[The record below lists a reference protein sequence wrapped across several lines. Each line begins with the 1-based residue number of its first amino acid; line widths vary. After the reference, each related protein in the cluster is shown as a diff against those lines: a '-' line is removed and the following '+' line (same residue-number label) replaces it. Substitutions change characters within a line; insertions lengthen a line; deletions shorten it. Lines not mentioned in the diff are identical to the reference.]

1 MKRLQGIGFERVG
14 RWLLNNEGLDFEIDR
29 FADKTNIL
37 YAFICS
43 GAVKYV
49 GKSTKS
55 LQTRMGQYRN
65 PGSDQITNIG
75 NNRRILETLHRGIDV
90 EIYVLPDNGLI
101 RFGGFHVNIAAAL
114 EDDIIR
120 QIDPEW
126 NGNPPAIINNTK
138 SVAPKLT
145 PPTPHKI
152 TSGVK
157 RSAIHKNANIRE
169 LQTGT
174 IEVLVNGIAV
184 TAMPELRKI
193 ASELNIGVLNGAGNP
208 YNTRQLGTLVL
219 STLAARNK

>member
-90 EIYVLPDNGLI
+90 EIYVLPDNGLTA
-101 RFGGFHVNIAAAL
+101 NEKSAL
-114 EDDIIR
+114 LKMQADGMTAKDATETLSLYR
-120 QIDPEW
+120 QKHQEAIDKAKAE
-126 NGNPPAIINNTK
+126 AQ
-138 SVAPKLT
+138 
-145 PPTPHKI
+145 
-152 TSGVK
+152 
-157 RSAIHKNANIRE
+157 NA
-169 LQTGT
+169 
-174 IEVLVNGIAV
+174 
-184 TAMPELRKI
+184 
-193 ASELNIGVLNGAGNP
+193 
-208 YNTRQLGTLVL
+208 
-219 STLAARNK
+219 

>member
-1 MKRLQGIGFERVG
+1 MNRLQGIGFERVG
-14 RWLLNNEGLDFEIDR
+14 RWLLNNEVLDFEIDH
-29 FADKTNIL
+29 FANKTNIL

-65 PGSDQITNIG
+65 PGTDQKTNIG
-75 NNRRILETLHRGIDV
+75 NHKRLLDALRSGKRV
-90 EIYVLPDNGLI
+90 EIFALPDNGLI
-101 RFGGFHVNIAAAL
+101 KYGPFHVNIAAAL

-126 NGNPPAIINNTK
+126 NGNPSAIINNTK
-138 SVAPKLT
+138 PVH
-145 PPTPHKI
+145 PTPQI
-152 TSGVK
+152 IPPGDN
-157 RSAIHKNANIRE
+157 RSAKYGNVEIRE

-193 ASELNIGVLNGAGNP
+193 ASKLNIGVLNGAGNP

-219 STLAARNK
+219 TTLAARNK